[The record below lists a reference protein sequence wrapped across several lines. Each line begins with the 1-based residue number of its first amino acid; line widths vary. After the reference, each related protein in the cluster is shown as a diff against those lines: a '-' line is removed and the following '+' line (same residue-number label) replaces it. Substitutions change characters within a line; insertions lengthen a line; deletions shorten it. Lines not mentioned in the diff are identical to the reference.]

1 MDSNSVKNAVIQQV
15 RTEASVANAQKLMN
29 VRSTRAILYPSEPDT
44 FWPSMATS
52 QFERDIIKE

>member
-29 VRSTRAILYPSEPDT
+29 VCSIRHPFSFSARTQR
-44 FWPSMATS
+44 F
-52 QFERDIIKE
+52 RDRPGLKPTEI

>member
-29 VRSTRAILYPSEPDT
+29 VRPYSAQFLSFPSEPDV
-44 FWPSMATS
+44 PGPGADPAL
-52 QFERDIIKE
+52 EGYI